1 MKFPKRV
8 ELKCSYQKQN
18 RTKKQLCEGMDVI
31 TPFGES
37 FYDETVYQIA
47 MMYPLSILQIFV
59 CQLYINEAKI
69 KKKKK
74 DDCMNNLGKELK
86 ELTGIF
92 ILNLVMGNNGN
103 PNGKPK

>member
-1 MKFPKRV
+1 MKPK
-8 ELKCSYQKQN
+8 S
-18 RTKKQLCEGMDVI
+18 
-31 TPFGES
+31 
-37 FYDETVYQIA
+37 
-47 MMYPLSILQIFV
+47 
-59 CQLYINEAKI
+59 